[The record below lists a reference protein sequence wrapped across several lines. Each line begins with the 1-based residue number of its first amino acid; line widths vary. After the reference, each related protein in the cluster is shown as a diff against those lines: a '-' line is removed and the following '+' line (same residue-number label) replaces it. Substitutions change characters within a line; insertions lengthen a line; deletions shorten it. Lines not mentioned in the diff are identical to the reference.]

1 MNKNQK
7 HKKFVQKNIQNI
19 GKNKEFLKNSVK
31 WLKQANKLN
40 YTYNFSWLSRPM
52 IQLPTDM
59 YALQEIIWKVK
70 PDLIIETGV
79 AHGGSIIHSAS
90 FLSILNY
97 IDILKKKKKIKRKV
111 IGIDIDIRKHN
122 KLEIQKH
129 PLYNLI
135 ELRTGSS
142 VDDKMVKEIYKIA
155 KNFRKIIVILDSN
168 HSHDHVYKEL
178 LAYSRLVNKG
188 SYCIV
193 WDAGI
198 EDYSKKFK
206 FNRPWGKGDNPR
218 TAVHQFLKDINKKK
232 LKDLKGRNL
241 NFKIDKSIDNK
252 IVITSSGDGFLLRK

>member
-1 MNKNQK
+1 MNKTLK
-7 HKKFVQKNIQNI
+7 HKKFVEKNIKNI
-19 GKNKEFLKNSVK
+19 SKNKNFLRNSSN

-40 YTYNFSWLSRPM
+40 YTYNFNWLSRPI
-52 IQLPTDM
+52 IQLPTDL

-90 FLSILNY
+90 FLAILNY
-97 IDILKKKKKIKRKV
+97 IDILNNKKKVKRKV

-135 ELRTGSS
+135 ELKIGSS
-142 VDDKMVKEIYKIA
+142 VDKKMIKNVYKIA
-155 KNFRKIIVILDSN
+155 KNFKKIIVILDSN

-178 LAYSRLVNKG
+178 LAYSKLVNRG

-198 EDYSKKFK
+198 EDYSKNFK

-218 TAVHQFLKDINKKK
+218 TAVHQFLKDTKKEKLNDINGKK
-232 LKDLKGRNL
+232 L
-241 NFKIDKSIDNK
+241 NFEIDKKIDNK